1 VGSLRAESQAKEEA
15 HRKRM
20 EELKTPPPP
29 LDGNALG
36 HALLKN
42 LGFK

>member
-1 VGSLRAESQAKEEA
+1 LKQKSSKEQEA
-15 HRKRM
+15 HNKM
-20 EELKTPPPP
+20 VEELNTPPPP